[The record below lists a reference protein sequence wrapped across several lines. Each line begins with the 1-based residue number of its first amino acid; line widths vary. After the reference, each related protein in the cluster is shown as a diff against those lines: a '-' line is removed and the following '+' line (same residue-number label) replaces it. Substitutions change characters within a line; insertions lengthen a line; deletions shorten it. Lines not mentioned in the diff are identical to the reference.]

1 MPVPMRSEK
10 GARTPAADFDVYE
23 VDVETGRETR
33 LTQFKFFRM
42 SKPCYFPDDKKF
54 IVWAEAPM
62 AYPGIPN
69 SDKNPAIMGKI
80 NKELHAKYKK
90 NSIYVMQGN
99 ETELKPYLV
108 TPDYQRQFKMYVA
121 DSEYSRS
128 PALSGDG
135 SVLIFVAMGYTPD
148 GMADWEQLYQYSAD
162 GNHRRIT
169 HFHALPIWEETV
181 SHNGKL
187 VAVIHNV
194 ASSRNIKN
202 IGIYQVEDET
212 GREITLPDQPSR
224 IIDSQ

>member
-1 MPVPMRSEK
+1 
-10 GARTPAADFDVYE
+10 
-23 VDVETGRETR
+23 
-33 LTQFKFFRM
+33 
-42 SKPCYFPDDKKF
+42 
-54 IVWAEAPM
+54 
-62 AYPGIPN
+62 
-69 SDKNPAIMGKI
+69 
-80 NKELHAKYKK
+80 
-90 NSIYVMQGN
+90 MQGN

-148 GMADWEQLYQYSAD
+148 GSADWEQLYQYSAD